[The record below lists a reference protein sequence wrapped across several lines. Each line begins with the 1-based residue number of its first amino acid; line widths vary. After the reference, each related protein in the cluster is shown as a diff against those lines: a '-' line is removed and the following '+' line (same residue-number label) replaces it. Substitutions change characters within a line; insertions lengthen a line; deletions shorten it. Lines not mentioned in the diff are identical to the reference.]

1 MTFVAQFCPPYCDMN
16 KLIEVTCNI
25 DIISN
30 NCLLYEVQISVKT
43 NNIEPIYK
51 SCLGRQVRL

>member
-1 MTFVAQFCPPYCDMN
+1 MTFVAQLCRPYCDMN

-30 NCLLYEVQISVKT
+30 DCLLYEVQISVKT
-43 NNIEPIYK
+43 NNIEPIYNL
-51 SCLGRQVRL
+51 CLGRQVTQ